1 MNLLVTIG
9 TALLSWLA
17 PGGTHVVKGLR
28 YADHDRGTL
37 DVYEPERATP
47 GAPLVVF
54 IYGGSWESGEK
65 SMYRF
70 VGKLLASRGF
80 VTVIPDYRVYP
91 AVKYPVFLQDN
102 AEAVAFA
109 RSHAAEW
116 GADPHRLFLAG
127 HSAGAYDVAMLGLD
141 RRWLGA
147 VGLDPRRDVAGV
159 VGLAGPY
166 DFLPLQDAK
175 LKVIFGPK
183 DTRPDT
189 QPINHVDGMA
199 PPMLLF
205 AGSKDKTVDPG
216 NTSRLAAAIQARRGT
231 VTARIVPGKT
241 HIGLLVALLPALGG
255 HSEILDA
262 VVNFIDTTPLPV
274 AAALKSAA

>member
-9 TALLSWLA
+9 TAVLSWLA
-17 PGGTHVVKGLR
+17 PGGAHVLKDIR
-28 YADHDRGTL
+28 YAEHDRGTM
-37 DVYEPERATP
+37 DVYEPKHATP
-47 GAPLVVF
+47 GAPVVVF
-54 IYGGSWESGEK
+54 VYGGSWDSGEK

-80 VTVIPDYRVYP
+80 VTVIPDYRLYP
-91 AVKYPVFLQDN
+91 AVKYPEFLRDN

-109 RSHAAEW
+109 RSHAADW
-116 GADPHRLFLAG
+116 GADPRRLFLAG
-127 HSAGAYDVAMLGLD
+127 HSAGAYNVAMLGLD

-147 VGLDPRRDVAGV
+147 VGLDPRRDISGV

-166 DFLPLQDAK
+166 DFLPLRDDK
-175 LKVIFGPK
+175 LKIIFGPE
-183 DTRPDT
+183 DTRADT

-216 NTSRLAAAIQARRGT
+216 NTTRLAAAIQARGGI
-231 VTARIVPGKT
+231 VTATIVPGKS
-241 HIGLLVALLPALGG
+241 HIGLLTSLLPGSSG
-255 HSEILDA
+255 RSPTLDPIA
-262 VVNFIDTTPLPV
+262 AFIETTPAP
-274 AAALKSAA
+274 AAAMKSAA